1 MIKLYINDRRI
12 FICSVN
18 ERVLYTDLQLNI
30 DKFFTASRLREI
42 VQSFED
48 QQHLKSLTLQCED
61 PDLVWATLKNLYK
74 IMNAAGGIVQ
84 NEKGE
89 ILMIF
94 RNERWD
100 LPKGKVEAGE
110 EMDAA
115 ALREVEEECGI
126 HQLNL
131 IKPGQITY
139 HTYPY
144 GDDRILKCT
153 YWFHMKCNDPEH
165 IKPQLEEGITEVRW
179 MNKADVQMAAGHS
192 YASIVNLLSEEGI
205 I

>member
-1 MIKLYINDRRI
+1 
-12 FICSVN
+12 
-18 ERVLYTDLQLNI
+18 
-30 DKFFTASRLREI
+30 
-42 VQSFED
+42 
-48 QQHLKSLTLQCED
+48 
-61 PDLVWATLKNLYK
+61 
-74 IMNAAGGIVQ
+74 MNAAGGIVQ
-84 NEKGE
+84 NSTGE

-100 LPKGKVEAGE
+100 LPKGKVETGE

-126 HQLNL
+126 HQLTL
-131 IKPGQITY
+131 VKPAQITY

-153 YWFHMKCNDPEH
+153 YWFHMICNDPEH
-165 IKPQLEEGITEVRW
+165 IKPQLEEGITEVKW
-179 MNKADVQMAAGHS
+179 MNKSEVQMAAGHS
-192 YASIVNLLSEEGI
+192 YASIVNLLSDEGI